1 MNKLVPGT
9 DARKEALTQLDKELR
24 KIERAL
30 AAALRKET
38 RSGADPELAREIQ
51 RLQGELIK
59 MRLARKAIEER
70 RETPE
75 DYLGG
80 QQ

>member
-30 AAALRKET
+30 AAARRKET

>member
-1 MNKLVPGT
+1 MNKFIPGK
-9 DARKEALTQLDKELR
+9 DARSEKLAQLDKELR

-30 AAALRKET
+30 TAARRKET
-38 RSGADPELAREIQ
+38 RSGADPELAKEIQ

-75 DYLGG
+75 DYLGE